1 MGKNKLKIHNTQL
14 NNLISNLRGEVGDI
28 IITWKLLLKLKRNA
42 SYLYT
47 PDFEKDLSN
56 PDIALLEILIDKLED
71 EIISRLSELSE
82 QEIGRLTFYFA
93 LRKLDGQVDLSQDVK
108 DYKNFVDKEKIKDKR
123 NQFISHK
130 QLPETW
136 TDHKEI
142 LISTKTLGKCLSLA
156 VKLMI
161 KIDKAFLGPSAI
173 YLWREVLK
181 KNTPPIRPLNINYM
195 LLPHMHLDKATRGI
209 IIKKEIE
216 LGLPVFETI
225 KAKVNGIERDVIVS
239 KKWGGIL
246 LDAHNLLLCDDYPI
260 IKLQEINFS
269 NKHDSSNTI

>member
-1 MGKNKLKIHNTQL
+1 MGKNKLKIHNTQID
-14 NNLISNLRGEVGDI
+14 NLISNLRGEVGDI
-28 IITWKLLLKLKRNA
+28 IITWKLFLKLKRNVG
-42 SYLYT
+42 YLYT
-47 PDFEKDLSN
+47 PDFEKDMSN

-71 EIISRLSELSE
+71 EIVSRLSELSE
-82 QEIGRLTFYFA
+82 QEIGQLTFYFA
-93 LRKLDGQVDLSQDVK
+93 QRKLEGTIDISQDVI
-108 DYKNFVDKEKIKDKR
+108 DYKKFVDKEKIKDKR

-136 TDHKEI
+136 TEHKEI
-142 LISTKTLGKCLSLA
+142 LISTKTIGKCLSLA

-181 KNTPPIRPLNINYM
+181 KSTPPIRPLNVNYM
-195 LLPHMHLDKATRGI
+195 LLPHMNLDKKTRGI
-209 IIKKEIE
+209 IIKKEIK

-225 KAKVNGIERDVIVS
+225 KAKVDGIERDVIVC

-246 LDAHNLLLCDDYPI
+246 LDAHTLLLCDEYPI
-260 IKLQEINFS
+260 IELSEINFG
-269 NKHDSSNTI
+269 NKPDSASPL